1 MKRGSKAEAG
11 AAAGKVP
18 GIVIIIAAAAV
29 AAALTEVGNVQ
40 KEAGTEVTGETAG
53 DYFLPL

>member
-1 MKRGSKAEAG
+1 MKRGLKAEAG

-29 AAALTEVGNVQ
+29 AAALTEAGNVQ
-40 KEAGTEVTGETAG
+40 KQAGTEATGETAG

>member
-29 AAALTEVGNVQ
+29 AAALTEAGNVQ

-53 DYFLPL
+53 D